1 MDEQEVA
8 VRLGANIRSERSR
21 KKLSR
26 ESLAARAGVHSNWL
40 GTVERGEQNAS
51 VVTLLKISAALE
63 VSPSRLLER
72 VSVKKPP
79 PLAKQSEADAIR
91 QDRQDVDLII
101 ERGDPELRQLL
112 RTFVRALAPV
122 AVKRGARGPDDK
134 PARKPRR

>member
-1 MDEQEVA
+1 MDENEVA
-8 VRLGANIRSERSR
+8 LRLGANIRSERSR

-91 QDRQDVDLII
+91 QDVDLII